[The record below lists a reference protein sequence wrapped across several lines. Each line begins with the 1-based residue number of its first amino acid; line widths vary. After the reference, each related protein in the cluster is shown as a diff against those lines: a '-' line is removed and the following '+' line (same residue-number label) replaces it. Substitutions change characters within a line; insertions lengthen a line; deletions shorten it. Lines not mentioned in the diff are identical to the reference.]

1 MSWGLNSSKSER
13 IMNVLA
19 RLRDDASDLPRT
31 REALSDA
38 LITVYNALG
47 DDLRVRERCRE
58 EQHPAEDG

>member
-1 MSWGLNSSKSER
+1 
-13 IMNVLA
+13 MNVLA